1 MIYTERLRAVVR
13 VCCAL
18 AGALMLAGFAFAQTA
33 PTGTVE
39 GRVLNVT
46 NGRYLEHVRVSVE
59 GTQVET
65 LTDAFGLYRLID
77 VPAGTARIKVAY
89 SGLPSADAAVPV
101 AAGRTATRDFNLGGA
116 ASAGPT
122 SGDLVKL
129 DSFVVTSTRDSNN
142 TNIAINEQRTA
153 ANIKTV
159 IATEL
164 VGDLATDNVAE
175 VMKYLP
181 GITLDGVSE
190 ASGIQV
196 RGFAA
201 NFTTIT
207 VNGALIS
214 SAAPDPSRYTSAGDL
229 SANSISRVEV
239 TKVPTPDMPA
249 SSLGGTVN
257 FVGKSAFESARPVFK
272 YRVNISAISDEP
284 NVFKQTAG
292 PRDEKVLQGAAER
305 RFHLHPPALE

>member
-1 MIYTERLRAVVR
+1 MKTTQRLRAFVR
-13 VCCAL
+13 HCLLL
-18 AGALMLAGFAFAQTA
+18 AGALTLAGFASAQTA
-33 PTGTVE
+33 GSGTVE

-46 NGRYLEHVRVSVE
+46 NGRYLENVRVSIE
-59 GTQVET
+59 GTPLET
-65 LTDAFGLYRLID
+65 LTDAFGQYRLNG
-77 VPAGTARIKVAY
+77 VPAGTARLKVIY
-89 SGLPSADAAVPV
+89 GGLPSADAAVGV
-101 AAGRTATRDFNLGGA
+101 AAGQSVTRDFSLGGD
-116 ASAGPT
+116 GT
-122 SGDLVKL
+122 GLVKL
-129 DSFVVTSTRDSNN
+129 DSFVVTSTRESNN
-142 TNIAINEQRTA
+142 TNIAINDQRTA
-153 ANIKTV
+153 GNIKTV

-181 GITLDGVSE
+181 GVTLDSVSE

-201 NFTTIT
+201 SFTTIT

-214 SAAPDPSRYTSAGDL
+214 TASPDPGRYTSAGDL

-239 TKVPTPDMPA
+239 TKVPTPEMPA

-272 YRVNISAISDEP
+272 YRINISAHSDEP
-284 NVFKQTAG
+284 NIFKKTAG
-292 PRDEKVLQGAAER
+292 PRDEQRGCVVRAGGVAPVASTGRSAAM
-305 RFHLHPPALE
+305 